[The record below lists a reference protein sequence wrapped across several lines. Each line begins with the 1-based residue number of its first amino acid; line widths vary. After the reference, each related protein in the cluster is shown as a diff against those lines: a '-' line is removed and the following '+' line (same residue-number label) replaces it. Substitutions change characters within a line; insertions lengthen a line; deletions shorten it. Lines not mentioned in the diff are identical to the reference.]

1 MGYVF
6 FFSIRTKIRA
16 CSPLETS
23 IYILREFFFIFFFFL
38 QQTIY
43 ELFEMVDSIFYIYIC
58 HDTTRSRCIGN
69 TSRQLIAAIADAYF
83 SLDCYPTP
91 SQLKRILCLLQIA
104 K

>member
-1 MGYVF
+1 MYFF

-23 IYILREFFFIFFFFL
+23 IYILREFFFIFFFL

-58 HDTTRSRCIGN
+58 HDTTRYLDVLEI
-69 TSRQLIAAIADAYF
+69 QAAN
-83 SLDCYPTP
+83 S
-91 SQLKRILCLLQIA
+91 
-104 K
+104 

>member
-6 FFSIRTKIRA
+6 FFSIRTKIR
-16 CSPLETS
+16 SPLETS

>member
-1 MGYVF
+1 MYFF

-58 HDTTRSRCIGN
+58 HDTTRYLDVLEI
-69 TSRQLIAAIADAYF
+69 QAAN
-83 SLDCYPTP
+83 S
-91 SQLKRILCLLQIA
+91 
-104 K
+104 

>member
-23 IYILREFFFIFFFFL
+23 IYILREFFFIFFFL

-58 HDTTRSRCIGN
+58 HDTTRYLDVLEI
-69 TSRQLIAAIADAYF
+69 QAAN
-83 SLDCYPTP
+83 S
-91 SQLKRILCLLQIA
+91 
-104 K
+104 